1 MEFFSLIG
9 EILNLN
15 QWMVLLMFATFIF
28 MLFKGVPVAFALV
41 GVGLLFAMIGELVLD
56 PNSKILSQFIDF
68 DRTRISYIKLFA
80 ISGRFFGGV
89 VKNPV
94 LVALPMFIFMGLM
107 LDQSGVAQRMM
118 RSMQALFGSLRGGLA
133 LSVML
138 IGIIL
143 AASTGVIGASV
154 VLLGVMGIPT
164 MMDQNYS
171 KEIATG
177 TIAASGT
184 LGILIPP
191 SIMLVIM
198 SDQLAISLGDLFM
211 GALFPGLIL
220 GALYI
225 IFIIIY
231 GIINPKAMPLPKNL
245 EPVSMKV
252 VGEVA
257 LSVIPPMM
265 LILLVLG
272 SIFFG
277 LATPT
282 EASGLGALGA
292 TFLALISK
300 NLNLKVFKDVMR
312 QTLNTSGYIVGI
324 FIAASFFAFILR
336 RYGGD
341 EIIENLI
348 SGSSDNPYVVIG
360 FILLLIF
367 LLGFLLDWIEI
378 TLIIMPL
385 MLPVVLNL
393 NIPVEGFGVVDNP
406 SVVWFA
412 ILVAVTLQTSFLTP
426 PVGFALF
433 YLKGVCPPEITL
445 AHIYRGV
452 IPFVLVQIVGLGIVF
467 YFPELTTW
475 LPAIA
480 YGN

>member
-1 MEFFSLIG
+1 MEVLAFLG
-9 EILNLN
+9 QYLDLN
-15 QWMVLLMFATFIF
+15 QWMVLAMFLVFVVF
-28 MLFKGVPVAFALV
+28 LFAGIPVAFSLV
-41 GVGLLFAMIGELVLD
+41 GVSLIFVVLGEYVLD
-56 PNSKILSQFIDF
+56 EHRK
-68 DRTRISYIKLFA
+68 A
-80 ISGRFFGGV
+80 ISEVIEFKRTGITYKKMAVNAGRFFGGII
-89 VKNPV
+89 KNPV

-118 RSMQALFGSLRGGLA
+118 RSMQVLFGALRGGLA
-133 LSVML
+133 LTVML

-154 VLLGVMGIPT
+154 VLLGVMGLPA
-164 MMDQNYS
+164 MMKQNYG
-171 KEIATG
+171 KPIATG

-198 SDQLAISLGDLFM
+198 SDQLSISLGDLFM
-211 GALFPGLIL
+211 GALIPGLIL

-225 IFIIIY
+225 IFIILY
-231 GIINPKAMPLPKNL
+231 GLVSPKSMPLPENQ
-245 EPVSMKV
+245 EPVTSKV
-252 VGEVA
+252 LLQVA
-257 LSVIPPMM
+257 LSVVPPML

-292 TFLALISK
+292 TALALLSGR
-300 NLNLKVFKDVMR
+300 LNLVIFRDVSR
-312 QTLNTSGYIVGI
+312 QTLNTAGYIVGI
-324 FIAASFFAFILR
+324 FIAANFFAYILR

-341 EIIENLI
+341 AIIENLVL
-348 SGSSDNPYVVIG
+348 GTSDNPQMIVL
-360 FILLLIF
+360 FILFIIF

-385 MLPVVLNL
+385 MLPVILSLDLAVN
-393 NIPVEGFGVVDNP
+393 GFGVVSDP

-433 YLKGVCPPEITL
+433 YLKGVCPPGVTL
-445 AHIYRGV
+445 GHIYKGV
-452 IPFVLVQIVGLGIVF
+452 IPFVILQLIGLAIVF
-467 YFPELTTW
+467 FWPELTTW

-480 YGN
+480 YAN